1 MERDMKN
8 LMRLPLAALVWSLGS
23 AAMAGD
29 FDGSKKLICAPVEA
43 MDCAAGGG
51 CEKGIPDDVGAP
63 AFMRIDFAKKVI
75 VGPKRTSP
83 IRSIDKDENQ
93 ILLQGIELGLGWN
106 MAINT
111 TDGKLVATFSNRD
124 GAFVLFGSCTPL

>member
-1 MERDMKN
+1 MKRM
-8 LMRLPLAALVWSLGS
+8 MRFSLATLIWAALGS

-29 FDGSKKLICAPVEA
+29 FDGSKKLICATVEA
-43 MDCAAGGG
+43 MECSSGEG
-51 CEKGIPDDVGAP
+51 CEAGIPDEVGAP
-63 AFMRIDFAKKVI
+63 AFMRIDFAKKVV

-83 IRSIDKDENQ
+83 IRTMDKEENQ
-93 ILLQGIELGLGWN
+93 ILLQGTELGLGWN

-111 TDGKLVATFSNRD
+111 ANGKLVATFSNRD